1 LEQLKLASKEGAGRH
16 FSVSRGSKWLG
27 DLDWKSRW
35 PKWMGADAT
44 ITVASGYYDL
54 RTRRGRAVLSFG
66 GEEVARGRAGGALSG
81 LFGSYRLDTAVSGW
95 VVVGDLD
102 QHQLD
107 AVRKGD
113 SFEIEVAKD
122 ANAAQLPLL
131 SLFAHYLWL
140 VDSDD
145 VNRWGVGVLFR

>member
-1 LEQLKLASKEGAGRH
+1 MEPLKLARKEGAGRH

-54 RTRRGRAVLSFG
+54 RTRRGRAVLTFG
-66 GEEVARGRAGGALSG
+66 GEEVARGRAGGAFSG
-81 LFGSYRLDTAVSGW
+81 LFDSFRLDCVASGW
-95 VVVGDLD
+95 AVVGDPD

-113 SFEIEVAKD
+113 SFEIEVATDVK
-122 ANAAQLPLL
+122 ATQLPLL

-140 VDSDD
+140 VGSDD
-145 VNRWGVGVLFR
+145 INRWRPGS